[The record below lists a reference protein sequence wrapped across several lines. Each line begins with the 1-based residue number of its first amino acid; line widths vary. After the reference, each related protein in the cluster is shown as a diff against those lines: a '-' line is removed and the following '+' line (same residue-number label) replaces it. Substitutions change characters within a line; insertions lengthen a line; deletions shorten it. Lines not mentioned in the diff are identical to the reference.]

1 MSDSEVFGM
10 DESEKDNIK
19 AAMSKVAENI
29 KPTRKANTG
38 TEDGATATKQVLIRT
53 TDEDH
58 SRWKEAADK
67 EGITL
72 SDFLRKSANS
82 LASDI
87 LDCKHPEEFI
97 KWYPWAT
104 KCLKC
109 GTRLK

>member
-1 MSDSEVFGM
+1 MSDEEVFT
-10 DESEKDNIK
+10 SEPIDQDNIEV
-19 AAMSKVAENI
+19 AMAKVAETI

-38 TEDGATATKQVLIRT
+38 TEEGATATKQVLIRT

-58 SRWKEAADK
+58 ARWKQAADQ
-67 EGITL
+67 EGTTL
-72 SDFLRKSANS
+72 SDFLRKSANL

-87 LDCKHPEEFI
+87 LDCKHPEGFI

-109 GTRLK
+109 GARLK